1 MSEKLKLVS
10 RVQAINWNRVQ
21 DEKDAEVW
29 DRLTGN
35 FWLPEKVPVSN
46 DIPSWGTLTDS
57 EKQLTMRVFTG
68 LTLLDTIQ
76 GTVGAVSLIP
86 DALTPHEQ
94 AVYTNIAFMES
105 VHAKS
110 YSNIFSTLCSTVEID
125 EAFRWSEE
133 NPNLQRKAEIVM
145 KYYKGDEP
153 LKRKVASTLLESF
166 LFYSGF
172 YLPMY
177 WSSRAKLTN
186 TADLMQ
192 ARKILVDNGAPISDL
207 QAVIDTTAGANL
219 RTLYGINTSRDWS
232 QVPMNQRGVLVT
244 PHDMAVR
251 ESAQIITPSVGTGA
265 GATTNAAGYAVGA
278 TTITLASAGTGTIL
292 AGDVITFAG
301 DANKYVVASGDTD
314 VSNGGTITL
323 AQNGLRKAIPAAAT
337 AITVVSAG
345 PRSMVFARSAI
356 ALATRAPALP
366 VGGDSAVDR
375 MMITDPVSG
384 LTFEVS
390 MYAQYRQMQYE
401 VAAVWGTKMV
411 KPEHAALL
419 LG

>member
-1 MSEKLKLVS
+1 MANTLTGLIPSMYNALDVVS
-10 RVQAINWNRVQ
+10 R
-21 DEKDAEVW
+21 E
-29 DRLTGN
+29 LTGMIPAVTLDATHTRAAVGQQVVSPVTPAAAATDITPN
-35 FWLPEKVPVSN
+35 VTPPNDGDQTIGNTVMTITKARRVPIRWNGEERLGVDNNGAQFNVIFRDQMAQAMRTLANEMERDLCLLAASAGRAYGA
-46 DIPSWGTLTDS
+46 PGT
-57 EKQLTMRVFTG
+57 
-68 LTLLDTIQ
+68 
-76 GTVGAVSLIP
+76 
-86 DALTPHEQ
+86 TPF
-94 AVYTNIAFMES
+94 A
-105 VHAKS
+105 
-110 YSNIFSTLCSTVEID
+110 
-125 EAFRWSEE
+125 
-133 NPNLQRKAEIVM
+133 
-145 KYYKGDEP
+145 
-153 LKRKVASTLLESF
+153 
-166 LFYSGF
+166 
-172 YLPMY
+172 
-177 WSSRAKLTN
+177 TN

-251 ESAQIITPSVGTGA
+251 ESSQIITPSVGTGA

-292 AGDVITFAG
+292 AGDIITFAG
-301 DANKYVVASGDTD
+301 DTNKYVVASGDTD
-314 VSNGGTITL
+314 VSNGGAITL

-345 PRSMVFARSAI
+345 PRSLVFARSAI

>member
-1 MSEKLKLVS
+1 MPNTLTGLIPSMYNALDVVS
-10 RVQAINWNRVQ
+10 R
-21 DEKDAEVW
+21 E
-29 DRLTGN
+29 LTGMIPAVTLDATHTRAAVGQQVISPVTPVAAATDITPN
-35 FWLPEKVPVSN
+35 VNPPNDGDQTIGNTAMTITKARRVP
-46 DIPSWGTLTDS
+46 I
-57 EKQLTMRVFTG
+57 
-68 LTLLDTIQ
+68 
-76 GTVGAVSLIP
+76 
-86 DALTPHEQ
+86 
-94 AVYTNIAFMES
+94 
-105 VHAKS
+105 
-110 YSNIFSTLCSTVEID
+110 
-125 EAFRWSEE
+125 RWSGEE
-133 NPNLQRKAEIVM
+133 RLGVDNNGAQFNVIFRDQMAQAMRTLANEMERDLCLLA
-145 KYYKGDEP
+145 
-153 LKRKVASTLLESF
+153 ASA
-166 LFYSGF
+166 G
-172 YLPMY
+172 
-177 WSSRAKLTN
+177 RAYGTPGTTPFATN

-232 QVPMNQRGVLVT
+232 QVPMNQRGVLVA

-251 ESAQIITPSVGTGA
+251 ESSQIITPSVGTCA
-265 GATTNAAGYAVGA
+265 GATTNATGYAVGA

-292 AGDVITFAG
+292 AGDIITFAG
-301 DANKYVVASGDTD
+301 DTNKYVVVSGDPD
-314 VSNGGTITL
+314 VANGGAITL

-345 PRSMVFARSAI
+345 PRSLVFARSAI